1 VARRSPFAVVG
12 LGLRWLAPLAGALA
26 GCGAPDPAAGT
37 ATGLRFDPCA
47 EVILVAD
54 EDLPGSA
61 MAGVAAGLD
70 SWNKVAGAHL
80 AVVRRSAASS
90 AGAVPTVPIHFQA
103 AGAPFHGLYDPER
116 GEIFINTDLA
126 GHGEAVAVAHEVGH
140 AFGLVHVSTDERRSV
155 MNPNNLEEEP
165 NAGDVATLAAGWGG
179 SCPSDGQTPAPAD
192 VVAP

>member
-1 VARRSPFAVVG
+1 VARRSLFAVVC

-26 GCGAPDPAAGT
+26 GCGAPGPAAGT

-47 EVILVAD
+47 EVVLVAD
-54 EDLPGSA
+54 DDLSA
-61 MAGVAAGLD
+61 DSMAGVAAGLD

-90 AGAVPTVPIHFQA
+90 GGTVPTVPIHFQA
-103 AGAPFHGLYDPER
+103 AGAPFHGLYDSER

-140 AFGLVHVSTDERRSV
+140 AFGLVHVSSDQRRSV

-165 NAGDVATLAAGWGG
+165 NAGDVATLAEGWGG
-179 SCPSDGQTPAPAD
+179 SCPSGAPAAA